1 MYNVILVDD
10 EPRTIDAL
18 EKNVDWRYCGI
29 RKIYKAMSME
39 SAIGQIEKERIEILI
54 CDIEM
59 PNGSGLQL
67 LEWLREKKREI
78 SCIFVTCHPE
88 FDYMRKAIQLKC
100 YDYILK
106 PINYEEFSKVLQELV
121 HKMEARE
128 NGMDVQ
134 TAVNW
139 GGITDAAILT
149 QGRAE
154 RERNVEQEVKKYIRE
169 HMMDNITV
177 ADIAMELHF
186 NPQYLM
192 RAFKGKTGL
201 SIIEYITKARMDT
214 AKKILKDTR
223 LPIKEVANMVG
234 YGDYAYFTRVF
245 RKEIG
250 CSPSQYRNGCPAIE

>member
-1 MYNVILVDD
+1 MYNVLLVDD

-18 EKNVDWRYCGI
+18 EKNVDWRGCGI
-29 RKIYKAMSME
+29 RKVHRSLSMQE
-39 SAIGQIEKERIEILI
+39 AIGVIEKEGPQIMI

-67 LEWLREKKREI
+67 LEWLREQKKEI
-78 SCIFVTCHPE
+78 NCIFVTCHPE

-106 PINYEEFSKVLQELV
+106 PINYEEFARVLTELV
-121 HKMEARE
+121 HKMEALE
-128 NGMDVQ
+128 NGQDAAK
-134 TAVNW
+134 AVNW
-139 GGITDAAILT
+139 GGMTDFDIR
-149 QGRAE
+149 QSGRAE
-154 RERNVEQEVKKYIRE
+154 KERNVELEVKKYIRE

-177 ADIAMELHF
+177 TSIADELHF

-192 RAFKGKTGL
+192 RVFKSKTEM
-201 SIIEYITKARMDT
+201 SIVEYITKVRIDS
-214 AKKILKDTR
+214 AKKILAETE

-245 RKEIG
+245 RKETG
-250 CSPSQYRNGCPAIE
+250 EAPSRYRNDHRK